1 MKLVRLKAINLSF
14 GINDKPF
21 IECHLSIENVAVY
34 LVGQQK
40 CKRKQG
46 WKKGGMA
53 PLPKKLNEKPKNGKK
68 NAKF

>member
-1 MKLVRLKAINLSF
+1 MS
-14 GINDKPF
+14 
-21 IECHLSIENVAVY
+21 SIYRNVAVY

-53 PLPKKLNEKPKNGKK
+53 PLPQKLNKEPKNGKK
-68 NAKF
+68 MKFFKNLPHNP

>member
-34 LVGQQK
+34 LVG
-40 CKRKQG
+40 
-46 WKKGGMA
+46 
-53 PLPKKLNEKPKNGKK
+53 
-68 NAKF
+68 